1 MEEYVRRFH
10 ASGLVWDSLKKSS
23 IFDPNKVSQ
32 SIKTIAKNDEDENNI
47 VENKSIFQFE
57 DNNWQIE
64 NQNKQTNLLV
74 DKTDLK
80 QTITIK
86 NCTECKIIIK
96 EKVNSILI
104 DSCNH
109 LDLIFNDDI
118 FNIEFINS
126 NNIQI
131 KSQGHLSNLKI

>member
-1 MEEYVRRFH
+1 M
-10 ASGLVWDSLKKSS
+10 
-23 IFDPNKVSQ
+23 
-32 SIKTIAKNDEDENNI
+32 
-47 VENKSIFQFE
+47 
-57 DNNWQIE
+57 
-64 NQNKQTNLLV
+64 
-74 DKTDLK
+74 K

>member
-1 MEEYVRRFH
+1 M
-10 ASGLVWDSLKKSS
+10 KKSG
-23 IFDPNKVSQ
+23 IFDPNQVSQ
-32 SIKTIAKNDEDENNI
+32 SIKTITKNDQDENDL
-47 VENKSIFQFE
+47 VNKPIFQFE
-57 DNNWQIE
+57 NNNWKIE